1 MVAGIESLDSREDL
15 SQAGTKDRLEVP
27 DKTWSDEWPRLRI
40 TKRLYMLGITSA
52 VWPMSSYSSEIALCA
67 S

>member
-1 MVAGIESLDSREDL
+1 MVAGIEILDSREDL

-40 TKRLYMLGITSA
+40 TKKQFM
-52 VWPMSSYSSEIALCA
+52 
-67 S
+67 